1 MSIELNESALRR
13 HFGSVCSIPALVVH
27 RHQVE
32 EGLELTAAESLLQ
45 STMGSEHRQLE
56 YRIGR
61 SALKAALLAIGKNA
75 DTSTITWPSPYC
87 SLSHSHGHA
96 LAVSRVEGEGIG
108 IDLQLIKTP
117 APATADRILSSE
129 TLRFW
134 RDLPEASQSRVL
146 QRFWTVNEA
155 VYKACPAPQP
165 AYFRHYRMDDPEA
178 MDGNVSIEGT
188 DLCFMV
194 HTAELTDGYVSLA
207 YRI

>member
-1 MSIELNESALRR
+1 MSIELNESALRS
-13 HFGSVCSIPALVVH
+13 HFGSVCSIPALIEY

-32 EGLELTAAESLLQ
+32 EGFELTAAESLLQ
-45 STMGSEHRQLE
+45 SAMGSAHRQLE

-61 SALKAALLAIGKNA
+61 SALKAVLAAIGKNT
-75 DTSTITWPSPYC
+75 DTSVITWPSPFC

-96 LAVSRVEGEGIG
+96 IAVARIEGEGIG

-117 APATADRILSSE
+117 AQATADRILSSE

-134 RDLPEASQSRVL
+134 RGLPEARQSRVL

-165 AYFRHYRMDDPEA
+165 AYFRHYRMEDAEA
-178 MDGNVSIEGT
+178 MDGKVTIEGT
-188 DLCFMV
+188 DLCFMA
-194 HTAELTDGYVSLA
+194 HTAELTDGFVSLA